1 MINETTRR
9 AFLRSSAQIASGTI
23 GLGLLSGGMM
33 ANAAAAFASP
43 NATPLPEFD
52 NIIGPKAGYSPQV
65 GTLVSMLNWMR
76 EVILMPVK
84 GLTIEQLDYLH
95 DDKSNSIGAMLL
107 HLAATERFYQL
118 HTLDNRKW
126 GDWPEADAKRFSTA
140 SELGDAGRKAMK
152 ATLELLRQTHS
163 PKCGPEPSP
172 SSKSATI
179 TGSSP
184 STKNGRGDRPIIIAS
199 GSTYASTNPTTTAR
213 SVPEKPPPRR
223 QRRQRLT
230 TRSPKR
236 QQSKLFCILFCFR
249 TLRYYAVQVTYL

>member
-43 NATPLPEFD
+43 HATPLPEFD

-76 EVILMPVK
+76 EIILMPVK
-84 GLTIEQLDYLH
+84 GMTVEQLDYLH

-118 HTLDNRKW
+118 HTLENRKW

-140 SELGDAGRKAMK
+140 SELGDAGRKAIK
-152 ATLELLRQTHS
+152 GNPLSYYVDALTEVRTKTLTELKKRDDNWLLS
-163 PKCGPEPSP
+163 VDKEWPWGPTNNYCKWFHVCEHESNHNGQIKFL
-172 SSKSATI
+172 KS
-179 TGSSP
+179 
-184 STKNGRGDRPIIIAS
+184 
-199 GSTYASTNPTTTAR
+199 
-213 SVPEKPPPRR
+213 
-223 QRRQRLT
+223 RL
-230 TRSPKR
+230 PGAKGGND
-236 QQSKLFCILFCFR
+236 
-249 TLRYYAVQVTYL
+249 